1 MPVGQPQYL
10 WDLYMYLVYHTPHV
24 ANVSGFYICYCIYC
38 YFNYTTVLH
47 FKLWHSIYDCLQ
59 SHVRLGFSVI
69 EISTFRQKRNDKN
82 PWVTSTHLSLKY
94 ICDSCY
100 MHFVSL
106 NIYVTAVTNF
116 CQKQKSVYRKILKFG
131 LTIRWKLI
139 NRNDLEINSE

>member
-1 MPVGQPQYL
+1 MCVLVNKFICMRVSLPQYL

-82 PWVTSTHLSLKY
+82 PRVTSTHLSLKY

-106 NIYVTAVTNF
+106 NIYVTAV
-116 CQKQKSVYRKILKFG
+116 ILKY
-131 LTIRWKLI
+131 ICDSCNKLLPKTKI
-139 NRNDLEINSE
+139 CIS